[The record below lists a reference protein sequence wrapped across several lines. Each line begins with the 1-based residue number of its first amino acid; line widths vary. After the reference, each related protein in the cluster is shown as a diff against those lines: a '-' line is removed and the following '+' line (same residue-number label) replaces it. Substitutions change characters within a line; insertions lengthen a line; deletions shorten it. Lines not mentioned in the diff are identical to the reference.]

1 MRKSIWITT
10 IIEILILT
18 SCLTSPEVFTEFSRD
33 YSPDGSRFI
42 LKYNYTQG
50 AWDGGRT
57 YAFTVLN
64 SVDSLIPKQIKFA
77 YSSLDLDTMYWKNN
91 DTVIIEE
98 KFTEYLSHGKL
109 SLVDTVLNGITF
121 KVMLKDPIDSSFS
134 KKIFYREISPNK
146 KYDLIVYK
154 YVKPENGNYFL
165 NISVINLGD
174 SIPRFGNFYVSR
186 FDFDCFTDIR
196 WDNASILDIKVSESC
211 FYSFEDYLVKNRPD
225 IKYNV
230 QINDTIK
237 GNIQPYMK

>member
-1 MRKSIWITT
+1 MIKYIWIN
-10 IIEILILT
+10 IIIMILFLT
-18 SCLTSPEVFTEFSRD
+18 SCIKSPGVFTEISRD
-33 YSPDGSRFI
+33 YSPDSSRYI
-42 LKYNYTQG
+42 LKYNYVQG

-57 YAFTVLN
+57 YSLTVLN
-64 SVDSLIPKQIKFA
+64 SLDSVIPKQIKYS
-77 YSSLDLDTMYWKNN
+77 YSSLDFDNIYWKNN
-91 DTVIIEE
+91 DTIIIEE
-98 KFTEYLSHGKL
+98 KFTEYLSQGKSRL
-109 SLVDTVLNGITF
+109 NATVSNGITF
-121 KVMLKDPIDSSFS
+121 KVMLKDPIDSSYS
-134 KKIFYREISPNK
+134 RKIFYREISPNN

-165 NISVINLGD
+165 NISVVNLGD

-211 FYSFEDYLVKNRPD
+211 YYSFKDYLVKNRPD